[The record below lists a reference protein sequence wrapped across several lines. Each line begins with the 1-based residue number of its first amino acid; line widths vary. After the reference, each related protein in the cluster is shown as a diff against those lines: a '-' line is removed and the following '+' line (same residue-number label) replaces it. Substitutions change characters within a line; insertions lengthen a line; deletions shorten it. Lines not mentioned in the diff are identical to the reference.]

1 MTASDFRVTLLGTGV
16 PIPSPDRFGPCTLVE
31 AGDQK
36 FLIDAGRGATIRLY
50 QLKLPIGR
58 IDVQLLTHYH
68 SDHTSGVPDVWLTGW
83 LESHFGTR
91 KTPYRV
97 IGPTGARELIENL
110 ERAYSL
116 DIKIRVADEK
126 LPRSG
131 IATDVTEFD
140 RDGTVYEKGG
150 VRVIAFEV
158 DHGDVIK
165 PCYGYRFEYDGRVA
179 VFSSDTRYNENVI
192 KYGAD
197 ADLLVHEVASARP
210 ELMREAYV
218 QRIIGHHT
226 TPREAGLVFA
236 QTKPK
241 LAAYTHIVQLGS
253 ERIPPPTIDDIVA
266 ETRETYSGPLVVG
279 EDLMAFEIGETVSV
293 RRFQPASSPTD
304 SGSSMTPDQPMRFP
318 LWGHLRQIWCAG
330 KIAVCPLGS
339 VSDGR
344 LEKCGLS
351 LRANCGPNYLQQTRT
366 RPLPPAR
373 EPDVAFCCQ
382 RDVPSFRS
390 LQCTANMP
398 SAGKTSL
405 HNHGAVFPRAV
416 GVDLGGLL

>member
-1 MTASDFRVTLLGTGV
+1 MAASDFRVTLLGTGV

-110 ERAYSL
+110 ERAYAL

-126 LPRSG
+126 LPLSG

-140 RDGTVYEKGG
+140 RDGVVFEKNG
-150 VRVIAFEV
+150 VKVIAFEV
-158 DHGDVIK
+158 DHGAVIK
-165 PCYGYRFEYDGRVA
+165 PCYGYRVEYGGRVA
-179 VFSSDTRYNENVI
+179 VFSSDTRYNQNVI
-192 KYGAD
+192 KYGAG

-210 ELMREAYV
+210 ELMREAYI
-218 QRIIGHHT
+218 QRIIAHHT
-226 TPREAGLVFA
+226 TPREAGSVFA
-236 QTKPK
+236 QTRPK
-241 LAAYTHIVQLGS
+241 LAAYTHIVLLGS

-266 ETRETYSGPLVVG
+266 ETRQTYGGPLVAG
-279 EDLMAFEIGETVSV
+279 EDLMAFDIGATVSV
-293 RRFQPASSPTD
+293 ERHPSRSP
-304 SGSSMTPDQPMRFP
+304 PK
-318 LWGHLRQIWCAG
+318 A
-330 KIAVCPLGS
+330 
-339 VSDGR
+339 
-344 LEKCGLS
+344 
-351 LRANCGPNYLQQTRT
+351 
-366 RPLPPAR
+366 
-373 EPDVAFCCQ
+373 
-382 RDVPSFRS
+382 
-390 LQCTANMP
+390 
-398 SAGKTSL
+398 
-405 HNHGAVFPRAV
+405 
-416 GVDLGGLL
+416 